1 MINRIANKEPAAW
14 SKGSEIGSTPNKS
27 LPIGSL
33 HDLMTGAEKLVS
45 DHPGAALV
53 VAFLTGAT
61 IAWWLKRR

>member
-14 SKGSEIGSTPNKS
+14 SKRSGNDSTTNRF
-27 LPIGSL
+27 LPINSV
-33 HDLMTGAEKLVS
+33 HDVITGAEKLVS

-53 VAFLTGAT
+53 VAFLTGVT

>member
-1 MINRIANKEPAAW
+1 MFNRIANKEPAAW
-14 SKGSEIGSTPNKS
+14 SKRSENSSTPSKS
-27 LPIGSL
+27 LPIGSV
-33 HDLMTGAEKLVS
+33 HDLITGAEKLVS